1 VLWITFLQF
10 LLEESASMLIF
21 AERSHVTLQVFKT
34 QASELV
40 GLFSAL
46 LLSWCSSYPAIGC
59 DYAILR

>member
-1 VLWITFLQF
+1 
-10 LLEESASMLIF
+10 MLIF